1 MIVIIDFVASLNPN
15 KTIAPAIGV
24 AIPLT
29 PITSPLNVTIQ
40 AFTTPI
46 IAFVPYNCRG
56 YFAIKS
62 ICVNGSTNTAN
73 AFDFTSAN
81 IKSAK

>member
-56 YFAIKS
+56 ILRLNRFVLMVQQILRMLLIYFRQY
-62 ICVNGSTNTAN
+62 
-73 AFDFTSAN
+73 
-81 IKSAK
+81 